1 MWADSW
7 KGAQTVS
14 RIAGKADSGSSTLIR
29 QLLMPYRL
37 HLLAILAAMVIETVM
52 NLAAPW
58 PLKVIID
65 DVVGHGHSSPVFSR
79 IEATLAGTQK
89 MQLAALMAL
98 SFVLIAIL
106 AAIAGYIDNYIT
118 ESVGQ
123 RVAHDL
129 RMRTYHHLQRLSLS
143 YYDTHATGG
152 ILSTITTDIQ
162 TVQSFASSSTLDILV
177 DLVTIVGMLGLMF
190 WLNWDFT
197 IIAIGVTPI
206 LLIFVFRFK
215 KTVKKATREVRK
227 QQSEIVSVV
236 QQDLGSMQVIQAFGL
251 QDQQEK
257 ELHAV
262 SQSVIDAAL
271 KARRVK
277 SLLSPIVS
285 IVVAACT
292 AVVLWRGAWLTVHK
306 VMTIGALTVFLAYLT
321 KFFKPVKDL
330 ATSTNAIAQVAVAVD
345 RIEEVLDADTMV
357 VERDDAREIESVA
370 GTIEFS
376 NVSFGYAPERPVLND
391 VNFTINA
398 GQFIGVV
405 GPTGAGKSTIVSL
418 IPRFYDA
425 LSGSIKIDGID
436 VRDMKLGGLRD
447 QIGYVLQ
454 DTVLFRGTV
463 AENIAFGRPGASED
477 EIIAAAK
484 LANAHEFIV
493 QMPGGYRAMVG
504 ERGAMLS
511 GGQRQ
516 RIGIARVMI
525 RNSPILLLDEPTAA
539 LDTESERLVIDALER
554 LMKGKTVI
562 AIAHRLSTIR
572 DADQII
578 VISGGTVAEMG
589 SHDQLMAVNGIYAA
603 LHTAQFTPGGKSDES
618 SLARTAGVRASE
630 PA

>member
-1 MWADSW
+1 MAE
-7 KGAQTVS
+7 KTH
-14 RIAGKADSGSSTLIR
+14 SGSWTLIR
-29 QLLMPYRL
+29 QLLLPYRFQ
-37 HLLAILAAMVIETVM
+37 LLVILAAMIVETVA

-65 DVVGHGHSSPVFSR
+65 DVAGHGHSSPVFLH
-79 IEATLAGTQK
+79 IEAAFAGTQK
-89 MQLAALMAL
+89 MRLAALMAV
-98 SFVLIAIL
+98 SFLVIAIIG
-106 AAIAGYIDNYIT
+106 AITGYIDNYIT

-143 YYDTHATGG
+143 YYNTHATGG
-152 ILSTITTDIQ
+152 LLSTITTDIQ
-162 TVQSFASSSTLDILV
+162 TVQSFASSSTLDIVV
-177 DLVTIVGMLGLMF
+177 DLLTIVSMLGLMF

-197 IIAIGVTPI
+197 LIALGVTPI

-215 KTVKKATREVRK
+215 KAVKKATREVRK
-227 QQSEIVSVV
+227 EQSEIVSVV

-251 QDQQEK
+251 QEHQEK
-257 ELHAV
+257 ELGVV
-262 SQSVIDAAL
+262 SQAVIDAAL

-292 AVVLWRGAWLTVHK
+292 AVVLWRGAWLTVQK
-306 VMTIGALTVFLAYLT
+306 VMTVGALTVFLAYLT

-345 RIEEVLDADTMV
+345 RIEEVLEADAV
-357 VERDDAREIESVA
+357 VLEKTDAIEISNVD
-370 GTIEFS
+370 GTIEFA
-376 NVSFGYAPERPVLND
+376 NVSFGYSTETPVLSG
-391 VNFTINA
+391 VNFTIRA
-398 GQFIGVV
+398 GQFIGIV
-405 GPTGAGKSTIVSL
+405 GPTGGGKSTVVSL
-418 IPRFYDA
+418 IPRFYDP

-436 VRDMKLGGLRD
+436 VRDMKLGHLRD

-454 DTVLFRGTV
+454 DTVLFRGTI
-463 AENIAFGRPGASED
+463 AENIAFGKPGASED

-484 LANAHEFIV
+484 LANAHEFIM
-493 QMPGGYRAMVG
+493 QMPGGYRAIVG
-504 ERGAMLS
+504 ERGATLS

-554 LMKGKTVI
+554 LMKGRTVI

-572 DADQII
+572 DADQIM

-589 SHDQLMAVNGIYAA
+589 SHDDLMASHGIYAT
-603 LHTAQFTPGGKSDES
+603 LHAAQFTTNGKRE
-618 SLARTAGVRASE
+618 APNAV
-630 PA
+630 PATP

>member
-1 MWADSW
+1 M
-7 KGAQTVS
+7 
-14 RIAGKADSGSSTLIR
+14 AGKADSGSSTLIR
-29 QLLMPYRL
+29 QLLLPYRL

-52 NLAAPW
+52 SLAAPW

-65 DVVGHGHSSPVFSR
+65 DVAGHGHSSRMFSR
-79 IEATLAGTQK
+79 IESALAGTQK

-98 SFVLIAIL
+98 SFLLIAIL

-197 IIAIGVTPI
+197 LIAIGVTPI

-227 QQSEIVSVV
+227 QQSEIVTVV

-251 QDQQEK
+251 QDHQEK

-262 SQSVIDAAL
+262 SQAVIDAAL

-306 VMTIGALTVFLAYLT
+306 AMTIGALTVFLAYLT

-357 VERDDAREIESVA
+357 VERNDAVEIKNVA

-376 NVSFGYAPERPVLND
+376 NVSFGYNTERPVLSD

-418 IPRFYDA
+418 IPRFYDP

-436 VRDMKLGGLRD
+436 VRDMKLSRLRD

-463 AENIAFGRPGASED
+463 AENIAFGKPGASED
-477 EIIAAAK
+477 EIIGAAK

-504 ERGAMLS
+504 ERGATLS

-554 LMKGKTVI
+554 LMKGRTVI

-572 DADQII
+572 DADQIM
-578 VISGGTVAEMG
+578 VISGGAVAEMG
-589 SHDQLMAVNGIYAA
+589 SHDQLMATNGIYAA
-603 LHTAQFTPGGKSDES
+603 LHSAQFTPGAKLPFS
-618 SLARTAGVRASE
+618 S
-630 PA
+630 